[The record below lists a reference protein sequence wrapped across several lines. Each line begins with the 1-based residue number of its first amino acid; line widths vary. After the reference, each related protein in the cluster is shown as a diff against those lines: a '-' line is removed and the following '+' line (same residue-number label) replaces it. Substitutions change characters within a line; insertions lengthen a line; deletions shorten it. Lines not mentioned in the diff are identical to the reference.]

1 LSCSQAAKMTII
13 ETKRLHLRPL
23 VIEDAGATQTLFPH
37 WEIVKF
43 LSDKVPW
50 PYPDD
55 GALSFYRDVALPAAE
70 RGEQWIWAICLKE
83 RPSEL
88 IGCINLRE
96 SNAENR
102 GFWLG
107 LPWQG
112 RGLMSEACKPVTA
125 FWFDTLGKDRLVV
138 SKAVANI
145 GSSRLS
151 EKQGARLIAV
161 EERGFVSGRQ
171 LAEIWELTR
180 EDWEEAS
187 ARGAAL

>member
-1 LSCSQAAKMTII
+1 MKIF

-23 VIEDAGATQTLFPH
+23 AIEDAVATQRLFPH
-37 WEIVKF
+37 WEIVRF

-55 GALSFYRDVALPAAE
+55 GALSFYRDVALPAVE
-70 RGEQWIWAICLKE
+70 RGEQWIWAICLKD

-88 IGCINLRE
+88 IGSINLRE
-96 SNAENR
+96 SNIENR

-112 RGLMSEACKPVTA
+112 RGLMSEANKPVTS
-125 FWFDTLGKDRLVV
+125 FWFETLGKERLVV
-138 SKAVANI
+138 SKAVANV
-145 GSSRLS
+145 GSSRVS
-151 EKQGARLIAV
+151 EKQGARLIAI

-171 LAEIWELTR
+171 PAEIWELTR
-180 EDWEEAS
+180 KDWE
-187 ARGAAL
+187 ARRDP